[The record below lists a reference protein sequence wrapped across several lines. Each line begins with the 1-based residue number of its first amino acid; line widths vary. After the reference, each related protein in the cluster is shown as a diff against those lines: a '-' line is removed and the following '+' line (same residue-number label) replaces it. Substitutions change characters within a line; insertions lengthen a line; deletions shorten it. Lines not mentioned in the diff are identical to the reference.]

1 MKGVPARSLR
11 SEVTCLGSALRPD
24 TLSPWGC
31 TGRLAGFCARRRP
44 CARRH
49 LSARHPPAPLCTR
62 RARHRRWA
70 PGFRGREG
78 PPGTGPRGGRWA
90 ASAEQA
96 QQSPRAGQCGGLW
109 GETRRRGDRSAPG
122 ARSSCQP
129 PEALP
134 SRPAGSEEAGSR
146 TPPSGC
152 LRPAGQPRSSSG
164 RESFLPRPSR
174 SRAPAPGPAPG
185 GTPRPR
191 LPLPAASALLPDPWG
206 LGRPRRQRPRPTAH
220 YDIFLPGL
228 RRLRRHRQPD
238 TARPAPA
245 NPGARHRPSDG
256 SVHQ

>member
-1 MKGVPARSLR
+1 MWLAP
-11 SEVTCLGSALRPD
+11 SEFQAIPLPLSAL
-24 TLSPWGC
+24 
-31 TGRLAGFCARRRP
+31 GRALNRC
-44 CARRH
+44 
-49 LSARHPPAPLCTR
+49 
-62 RARHRRWA
+62 WA
-70 PGFRGREG
+70 PRFRVQEG
-78 PPGTGPRGGRWA
+78 PPSTGQPKGGLVV
-90 ASAEQA
+90 SSEQA
-96 QQSPRAGQCGGLW
+96 QTRFPGRAAL
-109 GETRRRGDRSAPG
+109 GELGATRRRGDRSAPG

-152 LRPAGQPRSSSG
+152 LRLAGQPRSSSG

-174 SRAPAPGPAPG
+174 SRAPAPGPAPWG
-185 GTPRPR
+185 NPRPR
-191 LPLPAASALLPDPWG
+191 FPLPAASARLPDPWG

-256 SVHQ
+256 SVRQ

>member
-1 MKGVPARSLR
+1 MPS
-11 SEVTCLGSALRPD
+11 CPD
-24 TLSPWGC
+24 TVSQWGH
-31 TGRLAGFCARRRP
+31 TGHHAGFHARQCP
-44 CARRH
+44 CAWRH
-49 LSARHPPAPLCTR
+49 LNVQHPLAPLCTR
-62 RARHRRWA
+62 AGPGSPAGTSIPSAGGSSRHRA
-70 PGFRGREG
+70 PAKGGWSS
-78 PPGTGPRGGRWA
+78 PRSRP
-90 ASAEQA
+90 EQY
-96 QQSPRAGQCGGLW
+96 PRAGQRW
-109 GETRRRGDRSAPG
+109 GVWGATRRRGDRSAPG

-185 GTPRPR
+185 GNPRPR
-191 LPLPAASALLPDPWG
+191 FPLPAASARLPDPWG